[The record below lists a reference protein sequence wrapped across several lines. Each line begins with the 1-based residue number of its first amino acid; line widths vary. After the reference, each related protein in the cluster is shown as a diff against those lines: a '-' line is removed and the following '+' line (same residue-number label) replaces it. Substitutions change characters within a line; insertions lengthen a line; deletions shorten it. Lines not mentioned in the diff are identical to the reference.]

1 MRSWSWPKRSANSK
15 PWDGQGSSCKSCC
28 ISYYGTLLQRPC
40 FSRMHQHLS
49 GDCGQPFL
57 CGVPRHGC
65 HPLCLGAV
73 SLHGGLLSGTGRSA
87 GISDRLLSPSHSGIG
102 TPVLSYSG
110 MAAVSAEYPHGRHD
124 RADGANG
131 LRFFLSRPYHLSFGT
146 LYVLLDHIPAVRK
159 TIRSVPEASASLL
172 RLPSNTSAW
181 RRSCSVTIPISG

>member
-15 PWDGQGSSCKSCC
+15 PWDGQGSSYKSCC
-28 ISYYGTLLQRPC
+28 ISYYGTPLQRPC
-40 FSRMHQHLS
+40 FSRKHQHLS

-65 HPLCLGAV
+65 HPLCLGMV

-102 TPVLSYSG
+102 TPMLSYNG

-131 LRFFLSRPYHLSFGT
+131 LRFSYPGYIIYLSA
-146 LYVLLDHIPAVRK
+146 LYTFYSIISPLC
-159 TIRSVPEASASLL
+159 E
-172 RLPSNTSAW
+172 
-181 RRSCSVTIPISG
+181 RRSEACRNHRHCCFSCPQTLRHGEGHAL

>member
-40 FSRMHQHLS
+40 FSRKHQHLS
-49 GDCGQPFL
+49 GDCGQPF
-57 CGVPRHGC
+57 
-65 HPLCLGAV
+65 
-73 SLHGGLLSGTGRSA
+73 
-87 GISDRLLSPSHSGIG
+87 DRLLSPPHSGIG
-102 TPVLSYSG
+102 TPMLSYNG

-131 LRFFLSRPYHLSFGT
+131 LRFFLSRLYHLSVGT

-159 TIRSVPEASASLL
+159 TIRSVPEASAWLL
-172 RLPSNTSAW
+172 QLPSNTSAW